1 MRKLGHRFAPC
12 GKEVLH
18 GLAAQGMGIIV
29 ISDDI
34 PEILGACARIL
45 VMRAG
50 RITDEVSGEVSAD
63 DLALR
68 LAS

>member
-1 MRKLGHRFAPC
+1 MQFRSNPLGVQVDGTFNEIEGAEDFAWD
-12 GKEVLH
+12 
-18 GLAAQGMGIIV
+18 AIWD
-29 ISDDI
+29 S
-34 PEILGACARIL
+34 
-45 VMRAG
+45 AG